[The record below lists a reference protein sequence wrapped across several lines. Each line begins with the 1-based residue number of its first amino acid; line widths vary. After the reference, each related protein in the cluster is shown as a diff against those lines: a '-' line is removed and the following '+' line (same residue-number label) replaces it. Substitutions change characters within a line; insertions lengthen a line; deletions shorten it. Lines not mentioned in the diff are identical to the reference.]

1 MLALYPDIK
10 PYKTQHLSVQ
20 PPHQLYIEES
30 GNPDGIP
37 VLFVH
42 GGPGGGCSPKGRCFF
57 DPDVYRIILFDQRGC
72 GRSTPHACLDENHTL
87 ALVEDME
94 AIREHLGVHQ
104 WMLFGGSWGST
115 LSLVYAQR
123 YPKRVLA
130 MILRG
135 IFLCRPQDLQWF
147 YSEGG
152 ASRLFPDYWQ
162 EFDEAAHRQGDEN
175 WMEAYHRQLHGDNE
189 LARMSAAKA
198 WGHWEARCS
207 TLRPS
212 HDLEA
217 QIMDTHS
224 AVAMSHIEN
233 HFFLNDA
240 FLLAQR
246 QLENLD
252 AIAEIPGVI
261 VHGRYDMICPLD
273 NAQYLHERWP
283 ASELLVVREAGHSA
297 FEPGITDALIK
308 ATEEIAVLLARQFNG
323 EGA

>member
-10 PYKTQHLSVQ
+10 PYKTQHLAVQ
-20 PPHQLYIEES
+20 PPHELYIEES
-30 GNPDGIP
+30 GNPEGIP

-42 GGPGGGCSPKGRCFF
+42 GGPGGGCHPKARCFF
-57 DPDVYRIILFDQRGC
+57 DPEVYRIILFDQRGC
-72 GRSTPHACLDENHTL
+72 GHSLPHACLENNHTL

-123 YPKRVLA
+123 YPARVLA
-130 MILRG
+130 MVLRG

-147 YSEGG
+147 YAEGG
-152 ASRLFPDYWQ
+152 ASRLFPDYWA
-162 EFDEAAHRQGDEN
+162 EFDEAAHRRGNESWID
-175 WMEAYHRQLHGDNE
+175 AYHRQLHGENE
-189 LARMSAAKA
+189 LAKMSAAKA
-198 WGHWEARCS
+198 WCHWEARCS

-212 HDLEA
+212 HDMEA
-217 QIMDTHS
+217 QMMDTHS

-233 HFFLNDA
+233 HFFRNDP
-240 FLLAQR
+240 FLREQR
-246 QLENLD
+246 QLENLE
-252 AIAEIPGVI
+252 AIADIPGVI

-283 ASELLVVREAGHSA
+283 VSELLVVREAGHSA
-297 FEPGITDALIK
+297 FEPSITDALIK
-308 ATEEIAVLLARQFNG
+308 ATEEIAVLLARQFKG

>member
-10 PYKTQHLSVQ
+10 PYKTQHLPVQ
-20 PPHQLYIEES
+20 PPHEIYIEES
-30 GNPDGIP
+30 GNPEGIP

-72 GRSTPHACLDENHTL
+72 GRSTPHACLEHNHTL
-87 ALVEDME
+87 ALVDDME
-94 AIREHLGVHQ
+94 AIREHLGIRQ

-123 YPKRVLA
+123 YPQRVLA

-147 YSEGG
+147 YAEGG
-152 ASRLFPDYWQ
+152 ASRIYPEYWQ
-162 EFDEAAHRQGDEN
+162 EFDDMAHRQAGESWID
-175 WMEAYHRQLHGDNE
+175 AYHRQLHGDNE

-198 WGHWEARCS
+198 WCHWEARCS
-207 TLRPS
+207 TLRLS
-212 HDLEA
+212 HDLET

-233 HFFLNDA
+233 HFFRNDP
-240 FLLAQR
+240 FLRDQR
-246 QLENLD
+246 QLENLQ
-252 AIAEIPGVI
+252 AIADIPGVI

-273 NAQYLHERWP
+273 NAQTLHEQWP

-297 FEPGITDALIK
+297 FEPGITHALIK
-308 ATEEIAVLLARQFNG
+308 ATEEIAVLLVRQFNG